1 MNNKFRFF
9 LISISLAGLL
19 WLINHFNQEYTVG
32 VFLNINYEG
41 FSSSEKKQAANTLY
55 LEVNGRGFSLIQF
68 YYKQPYT
75 INLSKSD
82 FKSVKRGDTTYLRII
97 PDVLNKSV
105 ANVLPAGIS
114 IKNIPN
120 DTLTVSYVSY
130 PSKEVPVKIKYNLIN
145 EKNCIVSGQIKV
157 IPPTIR
163 ITGPSEIISLV
174 DSVETIPITFRDAC
188 DTIQATFKL
197 VSFKNQK
204 ISSNVSE
211 VHVLIPIQLVVQH
224 QSKLHYNISVAGH
237 NYDGEIDVVYA
248 APSEEP
254 NPESKLILENT
265 VADKKIN
272 FNIKC
277 PPGFKV
283 LSINPISIPQE

>member
-1 MNNKFRFF
+1 MNNKFRF

-19 WLINHFNQEYTVG
+19 WLINHLNQEYTVG

-130 PSKEVPVKIKYNLIN
+130 PSKEVQVKIKYNLIN
-145 EKNCIVSGQIKV
+145 EKN
-157 IPPTIR
+157 
-163 ITGPSEIISLV
+163 
-174 DSVETIPITFRDAC
+174 
-188 DTIQATFKL
+188 
-197 VSFKNQK
+197 
-204 ISSNVSE
+204 
-211 VHVLIPIQLVVQH
+211 
-224 QSKLHYNISVAGH
+224 
-237 NYDGEIDVVYA
+237 
-248 APSEEP
+248 
-254 NPESKLILENT
+254 
-265 VADKKIN
+265 
-272 FNIKC
+272 
-277 PPGFKV
+277 
-283 LSINPISIPQE
+283 